1 MQRTAEECV
10 TTSLDTAKTFHP
22 CYHKGENVI
31 QFEEK
36 DVTDYVNL
44 LKQANVERGKVSQDK
59 HEYARQLSHFPLIFL
74 IKI

>member
-10 TTSLDTAKTFHP
+10 TTSLDTAKTFRP
-22 CYHKGENVI
+22 CYHKGEKVI

-59 HEYARQLSHFPLIFL
+59 HEYASQLSHFPLIFL